1 MIPSDPSNSADPAD
15 VDAATTTMVS
25 SSTPASS
32 SPQSPPPSGTALT
45 VATFPAS
52 SSEIITATSPG
63 RQLGDL
69 SEDDL
74 KGLAEMLGLEPRDF
88 HSRER
93 LGAAI
98 HHRRQIIAAMHDDA
112 LVELLAWTGRGAP
125 PAATKEW
132 MAIEI
137 AASRSMRF
145 RGLTQPALAA
155 LAALRGLD
163 VRGDESKETLIRRL
177 KKQEGFFAKLNR
189 KRRALLGSIVSNMVG
204 DSLASTSAPAND
216 HGAKAPAAGADPM
229 ASSPAS
235 PRQATIKQE
244 IEEAGLLGGLAGRI
258 RKSADSYVNQKLDE
272 IEARIDRKLDE
283 IDRRL
288 AEWRDKEI
296 ANRIRILKITLWASV
311 VVAAVSLVYC
321 YVQAYWRPAEIQPQN
336 IRQVHIQQ

>member
-1 MIPSDPSNSADPAD
+1 MPPDPPNSTEPAAIAD
-15 VDAATTTMVS
+15 DAATTTITPSQPGSPHSEPAPSETASPTS
-25 SSTPASS
+25 SSQIIPA
-32 SPQSPPPSGTALT
+32 A
-45 VATFPAS
+45 
-52 SSEIITATSPG
+52 SPG
-63 RQLGDL
+63 RQLGEL
-69 SEDDL
+69 SSDDL
-74 KGLAEMLGLEPRDF
+74 KALAEMLGLEPRQF
-88 HSRER
+88 RTRENIV
-93 LGAAI
+93 AAV
-98 HHRRQIIAAMHDDA
+98 HYRRQIIAAMHEDA
-112 LVELLAWTGRGAP
+112 LFELLSWTGRVP
-125 PAATKEW
+125 PPGATKEW

-137 AASRSMRF
+137 ASSHSMRF
-145 RGLTQPALAA
+145 RGLSQPALAA

-163 VRGDESKETLIRRL
+163 VRGDEPKETLVRRL

-189 KRRALLGSIVSNMVG
+189 KRRALIGSVVSNIVG
-204 DSLASTSAPAND
+204 DSLESATQPAND
-216 HGAKAPAAGADPM
+216 RSAKAPATGAERLAP
-229 ASSPAS
+229 PAPPL

-258 RKSADSYVNQKLDE
+258 RKSADTYVNQKLDE

-321 YVQAYWRPAEIQPQN
+321 YIQAYWRPAGGQPQE